1 LTAGRAPGE
10 NGGAAREDDVGAAY
24 DAIVVG
30 AGHNGLTA
38 AAYLA
43 RAGLRTLVLE
53 RRAQVGGASAT
64 EEVWPGFKLQTAA
77 YTYSLMRPV
86 VVRELELARHGL
98 EVIAYDPSL
107 FLPFPDGRYLCLWSD
122 HARTLAE
129 IARFS
134 RKDAEAW
141 ERVEALF
148 SRIAR
153 FVEPLLDQ
161 PPPDLTSLH
170 PRDLFGLLKLAARAR
185 GLGSRDLYACVR
197 LLQQSA
203 ADFLD
208 EHFESEQVKVALGLF
223 SIIGTYGG
231 PRTPGTAYVLLHHV
245 MGTAAGNVG
254 ASVWGF
260 VRGGM
265 GMVGEAIA
273 GAARA
278 AGAEIRTGVS
288 VERILVEGGRA
299 TGVAL
304 ATGEEIRAARVLSN
318 ADPKRTFLTL
328 VEERELPPEFVTA
341 VQHFRSEG
349 TSAKVNLV
357 LSELPD
363 WKAVPGTEV
372 GFQHR
377 GVMDIAPSLDYLER
391 AWDECKYGWYSG
403 RPYCDIA
410 IPSVH
415 DASLCPPGYHSCSV
429 FVQYAPYH
437 LRESSWEAER
447 EKLGDV
453 VIDTIAEYAPNIRD
467 AIVHRQVLSPWDLEQ
482 RFGLTHGNIFHG
494 EITPDQIL
502 FLRPVPGWARYRTP
516 VPGLYL
522 CGAGTHPGGGVMG
535 ACGRNAARE
544 VLRDARL
551 RLR

>member
-1 LTAGRAPGE
+1 MADSARGAGR
-10 NGGAAREDDVGAAY
+10 Y

-43 RAGLRTLVLE
+43 RGGLRTLVLE
-53 RRAQVGGASAT
+53 RRSMVGGASVT
-64 EEVWPGFKLQTAA
+64 EELWPGMKLQTAA

-86 VVRELELARHGL
+86 VVRELELRRHGL

-107 FLPFPDGRYLCLWSD
+107 FLPFPDGRYLCLWSQRE
-122 HARTLAE
+122 RTLQE
-129 IARFS
+129 ISRFS
-134 RKDAEAW
+134 RKDALAY
-141 ERVEALF
+141 ERVEGLF
-148 SRIAR
+148 LRLAR
-153 FVEPLLDQ
+153 FLDPLLDQ
-161 PPPDLTSLH
+161 PPPDPGSRR
-170 PRDLFGLLKLAARAR
+170 PRDLLGVLTLAARAR
-185 GLGSRDLYACVR
+185 GLARRDLYQLIR
-197 LLQQSA
+197 LLQLSA
-203 ADFLD
+203 SDFLD
-208 EHFESEQVKVALGLF
+208 EHFESEQVKAALGVF

-245 MGTAAGNVG
+245 MGTAESVG

-273 GAARA
+273 AAARER
-278 AGAEIRTGVS
+278 GVEIRTDAEVL
-288 VERILVEGGRA
+288 RILCRDGRA
-299 TGVAL
+299 SGVAL
-304 ATGEEIRAARVLSN
+304 ASGEEIRAPLVLSN
-318 ADPKRTFLTL
+318 ADPKRTFLRL
-328 VEERELPPEFVTA
+328 VDERDLPEDFLTDIRN
-341 VQHFRSEG
+341 FRIEG

-377 GVMDIAPSLDYLER
+377 GVMDIGPSLEYLER
-391 AWDECKYGWYSG
+391 AWDECKYGWYSS

-415 DASLCPPGYHSCSV
+415 DRTLCPEGYHSCSV

-437 LRESSWEAER
+437 LRESSWEQER

-453 VIDTIAEYAPNIRD
+453 VIDTIAEYAPNIRR

-482 RFGLTHGNIFHG
+482 RFGLTCGNIFHG
-494 EITPDQIL
+494 EITPDQIF

-516 VPGLYL
+516 IEGLYL

-544 VLRDARL
+544 VLRTRSRRARA
-551 RLR
+551 R

>member
-1 LTAGRAPGE
+1 VERR
-10 NGGAAREDDVGAAY
+10 GAAARY
-24 DAIVVG
+24 DAIIVG

-43 RAGLRTLVLE
+43 GAGLRTVALE
-53 RRAQVGGASAT
+53 RRPVVGGASAT

-86 VVRELELARHGL
+86 IVRELELRRHGL
-98 EVIAYDPSL
+98 EVIAYDPGL
-107 FLPFPDGRYLCLWSD
+107 FLPFPDGRHLCLWAD
-122 HARTLAE
+122 HARTAAE

-134 RKDAEAW
+134 RKDAEAY

-148 SRIAR
+148 TRIAR
-153 FVEPLLDQ
+153 FLTPMLDR
-161 PPPDLTSLH
+161 PPPDPGSTR
-170 PRDLFGLLKLAARAR
+170 PRDLLGMLTLAARAR
-185 GLGSRDLYACVR
+185 GLGRRDLYQLLR
-197 LLQQSA
+197 LLQLSA

-208 EHFESEQVKVALGLF
+208 EHFESEQVKAALGLF

-245 MGTAAGNVG
+245 MGTAETVG
-254 ASVWGF
+254 ATAWGY

-265 GMVGEAIA
+265 GSVGEALA
-273 GAARA
+273 AAARER
-278 AGAEIRTGVS
+278 GAEIRTEAC
-288 VERILVEGGRA
+288 VERILVEDGRA
-299 TGVAL
+299 VGVAL
-304 ATGEEIRAARVLSN
+304 SSGEEIRSPLVLSN
-318 ADPKRTFLTL
+318 ADPRRTFLGL
-328 VEERELPPEFVTA
+328 LDERELDPEFLA
-341 VQHFRSEG
+341 DIRNFRIEG
-349 TSAKVNLV
+349 TSAKVNMV
-357 LSELPD
+357 LSELPN
-363 WKAVPGTEV
+363 WKAVPGVEP
-372 GFQHR
+372 GFQHQ

-391 AWDECKYGWYSG
+391 AWDECKYGWYSS

-415 DASLCPPGYHSCSV
+415 DRTLCPEGYHSCSV

-437 LRESSWEAER
+437 LRESTWEAER

-494 EITPDQIL
+494 EITPDQIF
-502 FLRPVPGWARYRTP
+502 FLRPAPGWARYRTP
-516 VPGLYL
+516 IDGLYL

-544 VLRDARL
+544 ALRGWR
-551 RLR
+551 RRRR

>member
-1 LTAGRAPGE
+1 MAVDARDEGR
-10 NGGAAREDDVGAAY
+10 Y

-30 AGHNGLTA
+30 GGHNGLTA

-43 RAGLRTLVLE
+43 RSGLRTVVLE
-53 RRAQVGGASAT
+53 RRHMVGGASAT
-64 EEVWPGFKLQTAA
+64 EEVWPGFKVQTAA
-77 YTYSLMRPV
+77 YTYSLMRPTI
-86 VVRELELARHGL
+86 VRELELARHGL

-107 FLPFPDGRYLCLWSD
+107 FVPFPDGRYICLWAD
-122 HARTLAE
+122 HARTLEE
-129 IARFS
+129 IAKFS
-134 RKDAEAW
+134 KKDAEAW
-141 ERVEALF
+141 DRVEALF
-148 SRIAR
+148 TRLAR
-153 FVEPLLDQ
+153 FLEPMLDR
-161 PPPDLTSLH
+161 PPPDPGSNR
-170 PRDLFGLLKLAARAR
+170 PRDLFGMLSLAARAR
-185 GLGSRDLYACVR
+185 GLPRRDLYQLAR
-197 LLQQSA
+197 LLQLSA

-208 EHFESEQVKVALGLF
+208 EHFESEQVKAALGLF

-245 MGTAAGNVG
+245 MGTASDTAG
-254 ASVWGF
+254 ASVWGY

-265 GMVGEAIA
+265 GRVSEAIA
-273 GAARA
+273 AAARE
-278 AGAEIRTGVS
+278 AGVEIRLEAPVAR
-288 VERILVEGGRA
+288 VLCRDGRV

-304 ATGEEIRAARVLSN
+304 ESGDELQAPLVLSN

-328 VEERELPPEFVTA
+328 VEARELDPEFLTDIGN
-341 VQHFRSEG
+341 FRIEG
-349 TSAKVNLV
+349 TSAKVNMV

-363 WKAVPGTEV
+363 WKAVPGTEE

-377 GVMDIAPSLDYLER
+377 GVMDIAPSLEYLER
-391 AWDECKYGWYSG
+391 AWDECKYGWYSS

-415 DASLCPPGYHSCSV
+415 DRTLCPEGYHSCSV

-437 LRESSWEAER
+437 LRESSWEQER

-453 VIDTIAEYAPNIRD
+453 VVDTIAEYAPNIRD

-482 RFGLTHGNIFHG
+482 RFGLTCGNIFHG
-494 EITPDQIL
+494 DITPDQIF
-502 FLRPVPGWARYRTP
+502 FLRPAPGWAQYRTP
-516 VPGLYL
+516 VAGLYL

-544 VLRDARL
+544 ALRSLGRKM
-551 RLR
+551 R

>member
-1 LTAGRAPGE
+1 MTAILRD
-10 NGGAAREDDVGAAY
+10 RRY

-30 AGHNGLTA
+30 GGHNGLTA

-43 RAGLRTLVLE
+43 GAGLRTLVLE
-53 RRAQVGGASAT
+53 RRALLGGASAT

-86 VVRELELARHGL
+86 IVRELELRRHGL

-107 FLPFPDGRYLCLWSD
+107 FLPFPDGRHLCLWAD

-129 IARFS
+129 IAKFS
-134 RKDAEAW
+134 KRDAEAW

-148 SRIAR
+148 TRLAR
-153 FVEPLLDQ
+153 FLEPMLDR
-161 PPPDLTSLH
+161 PPPDPGSNQ
-170 PRDLFGLLKLAARAR
+170 PRDLFGMLSLAARAR
-185 GLGSRDLYACVR
+185 GLARRDLYQLVR
-197 LLQQSA
+197 LLQLSA
-203 ADFLD
+203 SDFLD
-208 EHFESEQVKVALGLF
+208 EHFESEQVKAALGLF

-245 MGTAAGNVG
+245 MGTAAGTAG

-273 GAARA
+273 AAARER
-278 AGAEIRTGVS
+278 GAEIRTESEVS
-288 VERILVEGGRA
+288 RVLVSGGRV

-304 ATGEEIRAARVLSN
+304 ASGEEIHAPLVLSN

-328 VEERELPPEFVTA
+328 VEERDLEPDFLTDIRN
-341 VQHFRSEG
+341 FRIEG

-363 WKAVPGTEV
+363 WKAVPGKEV

-391 AWDECKYGWYSG
+391 AWDECKYGWYSS

-415 DASLCPPGYHSCSV
+415 DSSLCPEGYHSCSV

-437 LRESSWEAER
+437 LRESSWEEER

-453 VIDTIAEYAPNIRD
+453 VVDTIAEYAPNIRD

-494 EITPDQIL
+494 EITPDQIF
-502 FLRPVPGWARYRTP
+502 FLRPAPGWARYRTP
-516 VPGLYL
+516 IDGLYL

-544 VLRDARL
+544 ALRGRRKL
-551 RLR
+551 R

>member
-1 LTAGRAPGE
+1 MSP
-10 NGGAAREDDVGAAY
+10 AARAGSGY

-30 AGHNGLTA
+30 GGHNGLVA
-38 AAYLA
+38 SAYLA
-43 RAGLRTLVLE
+43 RGGLRTVVLE

-77 YTYSLMRPV
+77 YTYSLMRPAI
-86 VVRELELARHGL
+86 VRELELRRHGL

-122 HARTLAE
+122 PARTLAE

-134 RKDAEAW
+134 KRDAEAY
-141 ERVEALF
+141 ERMEALF
-148 SRIAR
+148 VRLAR
-153 FVEPLLDQ
+153 FLAPMLDR
-161 PPPDLTSLH
+161 PPPDPGSRR
-170 PRDLFGLLKLAARAR
+170 PRDLAGLFALAARAA
-185 GLGSRDLYACVR
+185 GLARRDLYQLLR
-197 LLQQSA
+197 LFQLSA
-203 ADFLD
+203 KDFLD
-208 EHFESEQVKVALGLF
+208 EHFESEEVKAALGVF

-245 MGTAAGNVG
+245 MGTADTVG
-254 ASVWGF
+254 ASVWGY

-265 GMVGEAIA
+265 GMVAEAIA
-273 GAARA
+273 RAARER
-278 AGAEIRTGVS
+278 GAEIRTEAEVA
-288 VERILVEGGRA
+288 RILCRERRA
-299 TGVAL
+299 QGVVL
-304 ATGEEIRAARVLSN
+304 ASGEEIRAPLVLSN
-318 ADPKRTFLTL
+318 ADPKRTFLGL
-328 VEERELPPEFVTA
+328 VPDGELDADFLTA
-341 VQHFRSEG
+341 VRNYRIEG
-349 TSAKVNLV
+349 TSAKVNMV

-363 WKAVPGTEV
+363 WKAVPGTEA
-372 GFQHR
+372 GFQHQ
-377 GVMDIAPSLDYLER
+377 GVMDIGPSLDYLER
-391 AWDECKYGWYSG
+391 AWDECKYGWYSS

-415 DASLCPPGYHSCSV
+415 DRTLCPEGTHSCSV

-447 EKLGDV
+447 ERLGDV
-453 VIDTIAEYAPNIRD
+453 VVDTIAEYAPNIRR

-482 RFGLTHGNIFHG
+482 RFGLTCGNIFHG
-494 EITPDQIL
+494 EITPDQIF

-516 VPGLYL
+516 IAGLYL

-544 VLRDARL
+544 ALRALGRRL
-551 RLR
+551 R

>member
-1 LTAGRAPGE
+1 MSAAAHGRS
-10 NGGAAREDDVGAAY
+10 RY
-24 DAIVVG
+24 DAVVVG

-43 RAGLRTLVLE
+43 RGGLRTLVLE
-53 RRAQVGGASAT
+53 RRSMVGGASAT

-86 VVRELELARHGL
+86 IVRELELRRHGL
-98 EVIAYDPSL
+98 EVIPYDPSL

-122 HARTLAE
+122 RARTLQE

-134 RKDAEAW
+134 KRDAEAY

-148 SRIAR
+148 LRLAR
-153 FVEPLLDQ
+153 FLEPLLDR
-161 PPPDLTSLH
+161 PPPDPGSRR
-170 PRDLFGLLKLAARAR
+170 PRDLFGMLSLAARAR
-185 GLGSRDLYACVR
+185 GLARRDLYQLAR
-197 LLQQSA
+197 LLQISA

-208 EHFESEQVKVALGLF
+208 AHFESERVKAALGVF

-245 MGTAAGNVG
+245 MGTAEVVG
-254 ASVWGF
+254 ASVWGY

-265 GMVGEAIA
+265 GMVGQALA
-273 GAARA
+273 AAARER
-278 AGAEIRTGVS
+278 GAEIRTDAEVA
-288 VERILVEGGRA
+288 RILCRDRRVS
-299 TGVAL
+299 GVVL
-304 ATGEEIRAARVLSN
+304 ASGEEIHAPLVLSN
-318 ADPKRTFLTL
+318 ADPKRTFLGL
-328 VEERELPPEFVTA
+328 VDERELDPDFLTDIRN
-341 VQHFRSEG
+341 FRIEG

-363 WKAVPGTEV
+363 WKAAPGTRV
-372 GFQHR
+372 GFQHQ
-377 GVMDIAPSLDYLER
+377 GVMDIGPSLEYLER
-391 AWDECKYGWYSG
+391 AWDECKYGWYSS

-415 DASLCPPGYHSCSV
+415 DRTLCPEGYHSCSV

-437 LRESSWEAER
+437 LRESHWEQER

-453 VIDTIAEYAPNIRD
+453 VVDTIAEYAPNIRR
-467 AIVHRQVLSPWDLEQ
+467 AIVHRQVLSPFDLEQ
-482 RFGLTHGNIFHG
+482 RFGLTCGNIFHG
-494 EITPDQIL
+494 EITPDQIF

-516 VPGLYL
+516 VEGLYL

-535 ACGRNAARE
+535 ACGRNAAGE
-544 VLRDARL
+544 VLRALGR
-551 RLR
+551 RRR

>member
-1 LTAGRAPGE
+1 MPGPIRGE
-10 NGGAAREDDVGAAY
+10 RY

-43 RAGLRTLVLE
+43 RGGLRTLVLE
-53 RRAQVGGASAT
+53 RRGMVGGAAAT
-64 EEVWPGFKLQTAA
+64 EELWPGMKLQTAA

-86 VVRELELARHGL
+86 VVRELELRRHGL

-107 FLPFPDGRYLCLWSD
+107 FLPFPDGRHLCLWSERE
-122 HARTLAE
+122 RTLQE

-134 RKDAEAW
+134 RKDVAAY

-148 SRIAR
+148 LRLAR
-153 FVEPLLDQ
+153 FLEPLLDQ
-161 PPPDLTSLH
+161 PPPDPGSRR
-170 PRDLFGLLKLAARAR
+170 PRDLFGMLGLAARAS
-185 GLGSRDLYACVR
+185 GLARRDLYQLIR
-197 LLQQSA
+197 LLQLSA
-203 ADFLD
+203 KDFLD
-208 EHFESEQVKVALGLF
+208 EHFESEQVKAALGVF

-245 MGTAAGNVG
+245 MGTAETVG

-273 GAARA
+273 AAARER
-278 AGAEIRTGVS
+278 GALIRTDAEVL
-288 VERILVEGGRA
+288 RILCRDGRVS
-299 TGVAL
+299 GVAL
-304 ATGEEIRAARVLSN
+304 ASGEEIHAPLVLSN
-318 ADPKRTFLTL
+318 ADPKRTFLRL
-328 VEERELPPEFVTA
+328 VDERELDPEFLRDVRA
-341 VQHFRSEG
+341 FRIEG

-363 WKAVPGTEV
+363 WKAVPGTGP

-377 GVMDIAPSLDYLER
+377 GVMDIGPSLEYLER
-391 AWDECKYGWYSG
+391 AWDECKYGWYSS

-415 DASLCPPGYHSCSV
+415 DRTLCPEGLHSCSV

-437 LRESSWEAER
+437 LRESSWEQER
-447 EKLGDV
+447 EKLGDIV
-453 VIDTIAEYAPNIRD
+453 VDTISEYAPNFRR

-482 RFGLTHGNIFHG
+482 RFGLTCGNIFHG
-494 EITPDQIL
+494 EITPDQIF

-516 VPGLYL
+516 IEGLYL

-544 VLRDARL
+544 VLRAR
-551 RLR
+551 RRGARRR

>member
-1 LTAGRAPGE
+1 MPDPVRGDR
-10 NGGAAREDDVGAAY
+10 Y

-43 RAGLRTLVLE
+43 RGGLRTLVLE
-53 RRAQVGGASAT
+53 RRAMVGGAAAT
-64 EEVWPGFKLQTAA
+64 EELWPGMKLQTAA

-86 VVRELELARHGL
+86 VVRELELRRHGL

-107 FLPFPDGRYLCLWSD
+107 FLPFPDGRHLCLWSD
-122 HARTLAE
+122 RERTLQE

-134 RKDAEAW
+134 RKDAAAY

-148 SRIAR
+148 LRLAR
-153 FVEPLLDQ
+153 FLEPLLDQ
-161 PPPDLTSLH
+161 PPPDPGSRS
-170 PRDLFGLLKLAARAR
+170 PRDLLGLLGFAARAR
-185 GLGSRDLYACVR
+185 GLARRDLYQLLR
-197 LLQQSA
+197 LLQISA
-203 ADFLD
+203 KDFLD
-208 EHFESEQVKVALGLF
+208 EHFESEEVKAALGVF

-245 MGTAAGNVG
+245 MGTAETVG

-273 GAARA
+273 GAARER
-278 AGAEIRTGVS
+278 GALIRTGAEVL
-288 VERILVEGGRA
+288 RILSRDRRV

-304 ATGEEIRAARVLSN
+304 ASGEEIHAPLVLSN
-318 ADPKRTFLTL
+318 ADPKRTFLGL
-328 VEERELPPEFVTA
+328 VDERELDPEFLGDVRS
-341 VQHFRSEG
+341 FRIEG

-377 GVMDIAPSLDYLER
+377 GVMDIGPSLEYLER
-391 AWDECKYGWYSG
+391 AWDECKYGWYSS

-415 DASLCPPGYHSCSV
+415 DRTLCPEGYHSCSV

-437 LRESSWEAER
+437 LRESSWERER
-447 EKLGDV
+447 ERLGDV
-453 VIDTIAEYAPNIRD
+453 VVDTISEYAPNFRR

-482 RFGLTHGNIFHG
+482 RFGLTCGNIFHG
-494 EITPDQIL
+494 EITPDQIF

-516 VPGLYL
+516 IEGLWL

-544 VLRDARL
+544 VLRARG
-551 RLR
+551 RRARR

>member
-1 LTAGRAPGE
+1 MVSVPRD
-10 NGGAAREDDVGAAY
+10 RSY

-30 AGHNGLTA
+30 GGHNGLTA

-43 RAGLRTLVLE
+43 GAGLRALVLE
-53 RRAQVGGASAT
+53 RRPLLGGASAT
-64 EEVWPGFKLQTAA
+64 EEPWPGFKLQTAA

-86 VVRELELARHGL
+86 VVRELELERHGL

-107 FLPFPDGRYLCLWSD
+107 FLPFPDGRHLCLWAD
-122 HARTLAE
+122 HERTLAE
-129 IARFS
+129 IAKFS
-134 RKDAEAW
+134 KRDAEAW
-141 ERVEALF
+141 TRVEAMFTRLAHF
-148 SRIAR
+148 I
-153 FVEPLLDQ
+153 EPMLDQ
-161 PPPDLTSLH
+161 PPPDPGSRR
-170 PRDLFGLLKLAARAR
+170 PRDLFGMLALAARAR
-185 GLGSRDLYACVR
+185 GLARRDLYQLVR
-197 LLQQSA
+197 LMQLSA
-203 ADFLD
+203 SDFLD

-223 SIIGTYGG
+223 SIIGTQGG

-245 MGTAAGNVG
+245 MGTATQTAG

-273 GAARA
+273 AAARER
-278 AGAEIRTGVS
+278 GAEIRTGSEVAR
-288 VERILVEGGRA
+288 VLVRDGRV

-304 ATGEEIRAARVLSN
+304 SSGEEIHARLVLSN

-328 VEERELPPEFVTA
+328 VDERELPPDFLA
-341 VQHFRSEG
+341 DIRNFRIEG
-349 TSAKVNLV
+349 TSAKVNMV

-363 WKAVPGTEV
+363 WKAVPGRQV

-377 GVMDIAPSLDYLER
+377 GVMDIAPSLEYLER
-391 AWDECKYGWYSG
+391 AWDECKYGWYSS

-415 DASLCPPGYHSCSV
+415 DRTLCPEGYHSCSV

-437 LRESSWEAER
+437 LRDGSWEQER

-453 VIDTIAEYAPNIRD
+453 VVDTIAEYAPNVRD
-467 AIVHRQVLSPWDLEQ
+467 AIVHRQVLSPFDLEQ

-494 EITPDQIL
+494 EITPDQIF

-516 VPGLYL
+516 IEGLYL

-544 VLRDARL
+544 ALRGRRRAR
-551 RLR
+551 

>member
-1 LTAGRAPGE
+1 MTAS
-10 NGGAAREDDVGAAY
+10 Y
-24 DAIVVG
+24 DAILVG
-30 AGHNGLTA
+30 GGHNGLVA

-43 RAGLRTLVLE
+43 RAGLRPLVLE
-53 RRAQVGGASAT
+53 RRPFVGGASAT
-64 EEVWPGFKLQTAA
+64 EEVWPGFKVQTAA

-86 VVRELELARHGL
+86 IVRDLELRRHGL
-98 EVIAYDPSL
+98 DVIRYDPSL
-107 FLPFPDGRYLCLWSD
+107 FLPFPDGRHLCLWSD
-122 HARTLAE
+122 HDRTLAE
-129 IARFS
+129 IAKFS
-134 RKDAEAW
+134 QKDVKAY

-148 SRIAR
+148 TRIAR
-153 FVEPLLDQ
+153 FIEPMLDQ
-161 PPPDLTSLH
+161 PPPDPHSNH
-170 PRDLFGLLKLAARAR
+170 PRDLFSILSLAARAR
-185 GLGSRDLYACVR
+185 GLDKRDLYQLIR
-197 LLQQSA
+197 LLQLSA
-203 ADFLD
+203 SDFLD
-208 EHFESEQVKVALGLF
+208 EHFESEQLKVALGLF

-245 MGTAAGNVG
+245 MGTADEVG

-265 GMVGEAIA
+265 GGVSDAL
-273 GAARA
+273 ARA
-278 AGAEIRTGVS
+278 ALASGAAIRTDAEVTR
-288 VERILVEGGRA
+288 VLVRDGRA
-299 TGVAL
+299 EGVVL
-304 ATGEEIRAARVLSN
+304 DSGEEIRARLVLSN
-318 ADPKRTFLTL
+318 ADPKRTFLGL
-328 VEERELPPEFVTA
+328 VEPGDLPEDFLRDVWNY
-341 VQHFRSEG
+341 RMEG
-349 TSAKVNLV
+349 TSAKVNLI

-363 WKAVPGTEV
+363 WKAVPGKEV

-377 GVMDIAPSLDYLER
+377 GVMDIAPSLEYLER
-391 AWDECKYGWYSG
+391 AWDECKYGWYSS

-415 DASLCPPGYHSCSV
+415 DDSLCPPGYHSCSV

-437 LRESSWEAER
+437 LRESDWESER

-453 VIDTIAEYAPNIRD
+453 VVDTIAEYAPNFPD
-467 AIVHRQVLSPWDLEQ
+467 SIVHRQVLSPWDLEQ

-516 VPGLYL
+516 IEGLFL

-544 VLRDARL
+544 ALRSLGRRL
-551 RLR
+551 R